1 MRNEVVK
8 GIFKIKRNKQNMK
21 LLRVKRFEFLIKLC
35 TALTLVMFSEY
46 VKAEFPKRKGVTV

>member
-8 GIFKIKRNKQNMK
+8 GIFKTKRNKQNMK

-35 TALTLVMFSEY
+35 TVLTLVMFSEY
-46 VKAEFPKRKGVTV
+46 VKADFPKRKGVTV

>member
-8 GIFKIKRNKQNMK
+8 GIFKTKRNKQNMK